1 MVRDLEK
8 VQVIILKL
16 EQTSTFHKEM
26 KKYQDKP
33 KVCIKTIR
41 GIRESSLE
49 ENQQSVFSS
58 FSTKNGSL
66 PVYSLSRYSA
76 CLQQITL
83 ILATSY
89 SRQHFCVRLLNY
101 ALFNSIA
108 PKTFFRLV
116 VAYAVLSFL
125 ALKPFCRPVCSQLTD
140 LSFILLKITFSLFC
154 CFLH

>member
-26 KKYQDKP
+26 KKYQAKP
-33 KVCIKTIR
+33 KVCVKTIR
-41 GIRESSLE
+41 RIRESSLE

-89 SRQHFCVRLLNY
+89 SRQHFCFLAAKLRSVQLYRTENVFSPGCCLRCFKLSC
-101 ALFNSIA
+101 F
-108 PKTFFRLV
+108 KT
-116 VAYAVLSFL
+116 VLSACL
-125 ALKPFCRPVCSQLTD
+125 QLVD
-140 LSFILLKITFSLFC
+140 
-154 CFLH
+154 